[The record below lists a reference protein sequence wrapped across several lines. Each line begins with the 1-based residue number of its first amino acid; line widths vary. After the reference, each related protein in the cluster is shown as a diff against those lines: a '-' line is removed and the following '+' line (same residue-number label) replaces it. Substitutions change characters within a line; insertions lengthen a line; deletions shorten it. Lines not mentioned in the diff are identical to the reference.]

1 MSLDLFPLLLSS
13 TLETIYMVL
22 TASLIAFLFGLPLGI
37 WLFSSRENSLHPQP
51 ITHRVLGFVID
62 ATRSTPFV
70 ILLIAIIPFTH
81 LLIGTS
87 IGTTAAIIPLSVAA
101 IPFYARLVSNTLLE
115 IPRGLVEAGRAMGAT
130 QLQIIHHILLP
141 EARPALVANFTVMV
155 INLVGY
161 SAMAGVV
168 GGGGL
173 GDLAIR
179 YGYQRF
185 DVSIMFATVVILLVL
200 VQLFEWGGHTIVRT
214 VDHR

>member
-1 MSLDLFPLLLSS
+1 MSPDLYPLLLTS

-22 TASLIAFLFGLPLGI
+22 AASLIAFIFGLPLGI
-37 WLFSSRENSLHPQP
+37 WLFSSRTHSLYPQP
-51 ITHRVLGFVID
+51 IIHRILSLIID

-70 ILLIAIIPFTH
+70 ILLIAIIPFTQM
-81 LLIGTS
+81 LVGTS
-87 IGTTAAIIPLSVAA
+87 IGTTATIVPLSVAA
-101 IPFYARLVSNTLLE
+101 TPFFARLVSNTLLE
-115 IPRGLVEAGRAMGAT
+115 IPRGLIEAGRAMGAT
-130 QLQIIHHILLP
+130 HTQIIHRILLP

-155 INLVGY
+155 INLVSY

-185 DVSIMFATVVILLVL
+185 DVSIMVATVAILLIL
-200 VQLFEWGGHTIVRT
+200 VQLLEWGGHAIVQ
-214 VDHR
+214 VIDHR